1 MAHVKKMDKIVPL
14 MPCLCFVFFRLA
26 ADEEV
31 GAGEAVGDTLS
42 LPERFDAHRIVIRP
56 KQKIT
61 GYLPC
66 G

>member
-31 GAGEAVGDTLS
+31 GAGEAVGYGGV
-42 LPERFDAHRIVIRP
+42 AAAGAGC
-56 KQKIT
+56 Q
-61 GYLPC
+61 
-66 G
+66 